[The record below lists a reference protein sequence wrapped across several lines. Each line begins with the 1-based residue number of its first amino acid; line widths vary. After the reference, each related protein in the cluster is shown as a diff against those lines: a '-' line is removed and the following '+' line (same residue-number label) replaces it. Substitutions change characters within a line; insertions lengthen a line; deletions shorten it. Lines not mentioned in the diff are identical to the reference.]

1 MPALTTR
8 IRTAAAVA
16 VIAVAA
22 NFGIASASATTD
34 GPIVASVHPA
44 RNVTARV
51 ASVKKRAVEAKSA
64 AEVPISG
71 SWTSVFDD
79 EFDGSSLNT
88 SVWDTHNGWTDQNN
102 VTTEASNVTVSGGD
116 AILDLASSKSGAE
129 IGTSKFGLKV
139 GEYAE
144 ARIQF
149 AGSGSSIYDWP
160 AWWASG
166 PSWPKAGENDVA
178 EGLGTL
184 TVNYHSPSGT
194 HNQGTVP
201 GTWANSFHTYG
212 IERLAHQSKVFW
224 DGTLVESYPTDDD
237 DQPEELLL
245 NIGASN
251 KLVFG
256 ASGRM
261 LVDYVRVWAPA

>member
-1 MPALTTR
+1 MP
-8 IRTAAAVA
+8 
-16 VIAVAA
+16 
-22 NFGIASASATTD
+22 SA
-34 GPIVASVHPA
+34 PA
-44 RNVTARV
+44 ITPAPAGV
-51 ASVKKRAVEAKSA
+51 SS
-64 AEVPISG
+64 

-79 EFDGSSLNT
+79 EFNGSSLNT
-88 SVWDTHNGWTDQNN
+88 GVWDTHNGWTNQNN
-102 VTTEASNVTVSGGD
+102 VTTLASNVTVVGGD
-116 AILDLASSKSGAE
+116 AILNLASSTSGAE
-129 IGTSKFGLKV
+129 IGTSNFGLKV

-166 PSWPKAGENDVA
+166 SNWPAAGENDIA

-184 TVNYHSPSGT
+184 TVNYHSPSGA
-194 HNQGTVP
+194 HNQGTVA

-212 IERLAHQSKVFW
+212 IYRGSNFSDVYW
-224 DGTLVESYPTDDD
+224 DGKLVESYPTDDN

-245 NIGASN
+245 NIGAAN

-256 ASGRM
+256 VSGQM
-261 LVDYVRVWAPA
+261 LVDYVRVWAPS